1 MSSTRSPPQSCPL
14 FYKPHSSIH
23 KIKDII
29 SNNLHTCFSLISS
42 TTSSRYLNI
51 NSPFFYC
58 IKCINWLNKPCV
70 NKTIH
75 QKFIRCPFFSS
86 VQPSDKIKRP
96 YCFQVF
102 LCSFI
107 MIFMSFT
114 LSLRIHVFNSYIDK
128 DLNPSL
134 KFAIASIIGTPDKD
148 HLLYWIGDHLST

>member
-1 MSSTRSPPQSCPL
+1 MSSTRSTPQSCPL

-29 SNNLHTCFSLISS
+29 SNNLHSMLLSNFFNNFIKIFEHQFSI
-42 TTSSRYLNI
+42 
-51 NSPFFYC
+51 FYC
-58 IKCINWLNKPCV
+58 IRCINWFHKPCASR
-70 NKTIH
+70 TIH

-102 LCSFI
+102 LCTFI

-114 LSLRIHVFNSYIDK
+114 LSLRIHVFNSYIDE